1 MAGLARFAIR
11 FRYFIIA
18 FWIIAGALC
27 IALFPSLGSAVNT
40 DNSSFLPSGEPS
52 VHALNLAAP
61 FQPTN
66 DTTGTLVVLGQSK
79 LSSSD
84 QQAVTNLQKKV
95 AKDATWSPC
104 PTRACPRTA
113 GWTRPR

>member
-1 MAGLARFAIR
+1 MSRVAQCMGACLGGAVENVMAGLARFAIR

-40 DNSSFLPSGEPS
+40 DNSSFLPSSSPS

-66 DTTGTLVVLGQSK
+66 DTTGLLVVLGKSK

-84 QQAVTNLQKKV
+84 QQAVTSLQHE
-95 AKDATWSPC
+95 D
-104 PTRACPRTA
+104 RQ
-113 GWTRPR
+113 G